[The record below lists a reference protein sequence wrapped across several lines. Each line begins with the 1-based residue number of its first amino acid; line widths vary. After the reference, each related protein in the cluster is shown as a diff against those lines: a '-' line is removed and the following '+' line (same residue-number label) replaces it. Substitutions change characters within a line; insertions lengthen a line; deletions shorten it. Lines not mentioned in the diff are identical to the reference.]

1 MRTSFRSTHRQY
13 PLAVGLCAA
22 LLGPLAW
29 AGEVIVVT
37 DSRHPV
43 HASISVRVIEL
54 NLPARI
60 EAELAAGLPDDAT
73 RSAALVQQRLK
84 DGGAALQRR
93 VGAAYQGVVDAWSFG
108 VTTIPAVIV
117 DRRYVVYGEP
127 DVEAAVARIEAYRR
141 AQP

>member
-1 MRTSFRSTHRQY
+1 MHASFHSTHRQY
-13 PLAVGLCAA
+13 PLAVGLCAV

-29 AGEVIVVT
+29 ADDIIVVT

-43 HASISVRVIEL
+43 RVPAEARVIEL
-54 NLPARI
+54 DLPARI

-93 VGAAYQGVVDAWSFG
+93 VNAAYQGVVDAWSFG

-127 DVEAAVARIEAYRR
+127 DVEAAVARIETYRR